1 MSDVIQFSFN
11 NTDLSIMKAK
21 LRFCLDFER
30 NPLNIV
36 VKLRHAV
43 VRQVYFSKTRNELRH
58 AVVRHVVY

>member
-1 MSDVIQFSFN
+1 MSDVVIQFSFN

-36 VKLRHAV
+36 VKLRYAV
-43 VRQVYFSKTRNELRH
+43 M
-58 AVVRHVVY
+58 RHVMY